1 MSGIK
6 RFNHDTCEYPG
17 GIFSEMNRE
26 ADGDYV
32 LHSDHEADVAR
43 LSAEVEAYRKDAD
56 RWDWIMSNYYGGDLA
71 RTQKIIGQ
79 CWTREQ
85 MEDAIDKDLAER
97 VDAAMGE
104 SA

>member
-6 RFNHDTCEYPG
+6 RWYY
-17 GIFSEMNRE
+17 SELYNEIRQE
-26 ADGDYV
+26 DHGKYV
-32 LHSDHEADVAR
+32 LHSDHDAEVAR
-43 LSAEVEAYRKDAD
+43 LRAEVEKYRADAE
-56 RWDWIMSNYYGGDLA
+56 RWDWIMSNYYGGDLS

-85 MEDAIDKDLAER
+85 MEAAIDKDLAEHKQ
-97 VDAAMGE
+97 AAMGA